1 MTVPNR
7 PVEQTLSRIRTG
19 LLIREARA
27 YVGLTQAQLAERLH
41 TTQSSVSNWERGLD
55 TPRVDTLGRILR
67 ACGFE
72 ADLVLRHRNDV
83 DRSQI
88 VRNVAMTPGQRA
100 RQFQSLADAH
110 ARAQLATRVP
120 SHA

>member
-1 MTVPNR
+1 MAVPNR
-7 PVEQTLSRIRTG
+7 PGEQTLSRIRTG

-55 TPRVDTLGRILR
+55 TPRVDTLGRILQ

-72 ADLVLRHRNDV
+72 ADLVLRGHDGV

-88 VRNVAMTPGQRA
+88 VRNLRMTPTRRA
-100 RQFQSLADAH
+100 EQFDEMARTFEMLRAARPVAVDA
-110 ARAQLATRVP
+110 
-120 SHA
+120 